1 MIVTLPITI
10 ILEGLAAIGYCRWRR
25 KPLLPILFTSLL
37 ANLITQSLLWLLVS
51 TFFQQYLITLLIAE
65 LFIWI
70 VEGFLFHAVPANHLD
85 LQHAI
90 LLSLGLNLVSFVPGL
105 FLPV

>member
-10 ILEGLAAIGYCRWRR
+10 ILEGLVAIGYCRWRR

-37 ANLITQSLLWLLVS
+37 ANLITQSLLWMALS

-65 LFIWI
+65 ILIWI
-70 VEGFLFHAVPANHLD
+70 VEGLLFYAIPANHLD
-85 LQHAI
+85 LKRAF